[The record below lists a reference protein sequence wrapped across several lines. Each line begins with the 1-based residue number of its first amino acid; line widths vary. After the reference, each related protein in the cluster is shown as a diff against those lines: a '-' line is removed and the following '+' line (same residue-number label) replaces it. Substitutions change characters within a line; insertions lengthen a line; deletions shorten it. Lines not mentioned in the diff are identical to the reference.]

1 MSRLCP
7 ACITDHSSVAIYT
20 DNEHNVIEINSMTKE
35 IALVQALGL
44 SIPQI
49 LEHLTI
55 RCMYC
60 THFDNACVLFKLCD
74 ACKLH
79 VQVTNQ
85 RM

>member
-1 MSRLCP
+1 M
-7 ACITDHSSVAIYT
+7 
-20 DNEHNVIEINSMTKE
+20 IEINSMTKE

-44 SIPQI
+44 SILQS
-49 LEHLTI
+49 LEHLII
-55 RCMYC
+55 RCMS
-60 THFDNACVLFKLCD
+60 TLIINACVQFKLFD